1 MSKVFQ
7 VPVSSV
13 LALLK
18 EGETRYFLCYNVAVL
33 LVPEFEQHFY
43 DKWAQFK
50 EVKFEYEDMQSGY
63 YAYSFVQFYLN
74 SKEFEETMFS
84 DNITKWVEKHFGEPK
99 VNDINGL
106 NYMAIKFS
114 MEPRE
119 FRILLL
125 EKVLSDNPDAMFHV
139 KI

>member
-7 VPVSSV
+7 VPVSAV

-43 DKWAQFK
+43 DKWAPFK
-50 EVKFEYEDMQSGY
+50 EVKFEPEDMQSGY
-63 YAYSFVQFYLN
+63 YAFSFIQFKIK
-74 SKEFEETMFS
+74 SAEFEESMFS
-84 DNITKWVEKHFGEPK
+84 DNITNWMEKHFGEPK
-99 VNDINGL
+99 VNDISGL

-114 MEPRE
+114 MEPRA

-125 EKVLSDNPDAMFHV
+125 EKVLTDNPDAMFHV
-139 KI
+139 KL